1 LVSRGRK
8 PFLIFFGFTS
18 IIFVQGDNM
27 QKFINVDPMEP
38 GMIMED
44 TSLLAAEPDD
54 EVTLKSQHGEV
65 HFETFDES
73 SSIHS
78 SVGRMEVGRDSSIA
92 SSETRPSTVT
102 SKARESKAYK
112 EPKSVRK

>member
-1 LVSRGRK
+1 
-8 PFLIFFGFTS
+8 
-18 IIFVQGDNM
+18 M

-44 TSLLAAEPDD
+44 TSLLAVDPED
-54 EVTLKSQHGEV
+54 EVTLKSQHGGEV

-78 SVGRMEVGRDSSIA
+78 SVGRMEVARDSSIA
-92 SSETRPSTVT
+92 SETRPTTTT